1 MELIDGGAAAVVLPL
16 AAAVDS
22 FLAEV
27 AAGAVTRLS
36 DADVLAEVRGL
47 ELLRRRLSV
56 ADHAL
61 VAELDRR
68 GLAATLAMKTTSG
81 LLQGM
86 LRLSPH
92 EAKRRV
98 DAGRVCGPRASLTGE
113 PLEPL
118 LPELAAAQHEGAL
131 SGEHAH
137 VITRTLEA
145 FPPDLS
151 TEQFAL
157 AEHTLVE
164 LARHARPAEVA
175 KAGERYLAH
184 LHPDGALASD
194 EQHDRVRELL
204 LQPRPDGSYDLKGRL
219 TPACG
224 AQLLATL
231 TPRSAPRPADA
242 DGPDP
247 RGHRQR
253 LHDALEEL
261 ASIAVSRNELTNS
274 GAPALVIITMTEDQ
288 YRTRQGLIQTSFGQ
302 QLSVQQ
308 ALALADEAALV
319 GLVQAANGAILK
331 LGLTQRIANRAQTL
345 ALIARDKG
353 CSFPGCDDPPEY
365 CQRHHVVPWWRGGPT
380 NIDNLAL
387 LCRYHHREFARRGWR
402 CLMLD
407 GMPWWVP
414 PAWRDP
420 DQKPLQNHRITR
432 GT

>member
-1 MELIDGGAAAVVLPL
+1 MELIDVGAAAVVLPL

-47 ELLRRRLSV
+47 EVLRRRLSV

-113 PLEPL
+113 SLEPL

-151 TEQFAL
+151 TGQFAL

-175 KAGERYLAH
+175 KAGERYLAY
-184 LHPDGALASD
+184 LHPDGTLASD

-261 ASIAVSRNELTNS
+261 ASIWSR
-274 GAPALVIITMTEDQ
+274 A
-288 YRTRQGLIQTSFGQ
+288 TS
-302 QLSVQQ
+302 S
-308 ALALADEAALV
+308 
-319 GLVQAANGAILK
+319 
-331 LGLTQRIANRAQTL
+331 
-345 ALIARDKG
+345 
-353 CSFPGCDDPPEY
+353 
-365 CQRHHVVPWWRGGPT
+365 PT
-380 NIDNLAL
+380 
-387 LCRYHHREFARRGWR
+387 
-402 CLMLD
+402 
-407 GMPWWVP
+407 PVP
-414 PAWRDP
+414 PRRSSSP
-420 DQKPLQNHRITR
+420 
-432 GT
+432 